1 MIGLYTV
8 IVLILLYV
16 LFSAVQHEVNLL
28 STTVNPYE
36 KRSKTRKWRMAPNAE
51 VMDKRNE
58 TTRVICLIVIETVRN
73 EETETGK
80 SGTKAP
86 P

>member
-1 MIGLYTV
+1 MIGLYTE

-16 LFSAVQHEVNLL
+16 LFSAVKRNLL
-28 STTVNPYE
+28 GTTVNPYE
-36 KRSKTRKWRMAPNAE
+36 KRSKTRKSRTAPDAE
-51 VMDKRNE
+51 VIGKRNE
-58 TTRVICLIVIETVRN
+58 TGRVICSIVIETVRDG
-73 EETETGK
+73 ETETGK